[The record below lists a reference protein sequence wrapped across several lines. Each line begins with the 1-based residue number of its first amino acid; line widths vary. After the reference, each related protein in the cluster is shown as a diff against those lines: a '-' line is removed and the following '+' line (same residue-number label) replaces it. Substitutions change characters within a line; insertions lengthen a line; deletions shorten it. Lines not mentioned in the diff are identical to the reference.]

1 VITALV
7 GFAVVAGLMTLVP
20 GIDTALVLRA
30 GVTQGTRAAYA
41 TVAGI
46 SLGLIVWAVAAAAG
60 ISALLT
66 ASRTAY
72 QILQLAGAAY
82 LVWLG
87 GRLLWH
93 ARTAMTDAAAPP
105 EAAAEGAG
113 RAFSRGLVTNLLNPK
128 IGVFYIA
135 VLPQFLPP
143 DTASVLAGVALA
155 MVHVVEGVL
164 WFSVLILGTA
174 VLRER
179 LARPRVRAWTD
190 RITGCVLVAFGIKV
204 AFSRA

>member
-1 VITALV
+1 MITALA

-46 SLGLIVWAVAAAAG
+46 SLGLIV
-60 ISALLT
+60 
-66 ASRTAY
+66 
-72 QILQLAGAAY
+72 GAAY

-87 GRLLWH
+87 ARLLWH

-105 EAAAEGAG
+105 KAAAEAAG

-143 DTASVLAGVALA
+143 DTASVLAGFALA

-164 WFSVLILGTA
+164 WFSVLIPGTA

-204 AFSRA
+204 ALSRA